1 MRQLTIEVEKG
12 GLKTK
17 MLFQFSRSKNVSFES
32 VEDFVR
38 NTMGEDAKICNPEM
52 LRKRLEKA
60 KGGEK

>member
-1 MRQLTIEVEKG
+1 
-12 GLKTK
+12 
-17 MLFQFSRSKNVSFES
+17 MLFQFSRSKNISFES

-38 NTMGEDAKICNPEM
+38 NTIGEDAKICNPEM